1 MPKIK
6 SEISLMI
13 ETARLYYEHNFSQ
26 QQIANKLGISRPGI
40 SRLLQKAREA
50 GIVKIEIVDPESKGT
65 ALEAKLKKKY
75 NLKDIIIVPNENED
89 NATIKQR
96 MGKAAVNYLDKLIKN
111 EMILGVSWGTTM
123 LQVAKNTQARPTTG
137 VTIVQLNGG
146 VTRAEYDTHASEVA
160 QKIGEKYRA
169 VPFLLPLPA
178 IVDNMNVKNAILSD
192 KNIAQ
197 TLNLGKRADVIV
209 FTIGKFDYESVLVK
223 ANYFENKEV
232 DTLIQ
237 NGAIADVCSRIIN
250 NKGNICS
257 KKLNDRT
264 IGIELDEI
272 KNKDYSI
279 AVAGGKDK
287 IKAIKAA
294 LKGKLFNVLIT
305 DELVANQL
313 N

>member
-197 TLNLGKRADVIV
+197 TLNLAKRADVIV
-209 FTIGKFDYESVLVK
+209 FTVGKFDYESVLVK

-257 KKLNDRT
+257 EKLNSRT

-272 KNKDYSI
+272 KNKKYSI

-287 IKAIKAA
+287 VKAIKAA
-294 LKGKLFNVLIT
+294 LKGNLFNVLFT
-305 DELVANQL
+305 DELVASQL